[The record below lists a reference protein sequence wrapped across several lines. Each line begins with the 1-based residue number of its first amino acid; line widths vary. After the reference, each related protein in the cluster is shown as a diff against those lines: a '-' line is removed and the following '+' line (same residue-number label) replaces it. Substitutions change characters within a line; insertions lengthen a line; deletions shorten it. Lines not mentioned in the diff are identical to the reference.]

1 MQWEGMVFGCLL
13 LLGRT
18 TVPVTAVSSPAMAIL
33 GQSSFMGSLIIII
46 SLHFSSEVFETR
58 FWMQHHGSTSPK
70 RTVFM
75 GNVAT
80 INRLDKGKLD
90 RREREK
96 RTKVKTTR
104 NVSACM
110 ISSLLGDVFL
120 GLLLAL
126 EPLEVNTWMD
136 LASVD
141 SRARR
146 KP

>member
-1 MQWEGMVFGCLL
+1 
-13 LLGRT
+13 
-18 TVPVTAVSSPAMAIL
+18 
-33 GQSSFMGSLIIII
+33 
-46 SLHFSSEVFETR
+46 
-58 FWMQHHGSTSPK
+58 
-70 RTVFM
+70 M

-120 GLLLAL
+120 GPLLAL